1 MMVTQF
7 TILVRSACAL
17 ASGCEPYH
25 RVVETRIRK
34 LGQVIRRRYLT
45 ASLFLAVFLVVTVCD
60 AALPPRA
67 RSVVA
72 AWASTSVAN
81 LEHHPAGSLLLS
93 AFVAGGSGYA
103 WAVLIALAMFAANR
117 AVGSL
122 RLAVVCTAGHVIG
135 TLVSEGIVAYRVD
148 AGLLPVSSRYLL
160 DVGQSYVV
168 VSAIVVALAF
178 GCWPA
183 RVAAAAELA
192 VLIFAG
198 RIFAGLTR
206 LDVAAV
212 GHVTAIAVAAVA
224 VLLIWL
230 RRPAILR
237 SGMNPCENLRCE

>member
-1 MMVTQF
+1 M
-7 TILVRSACAL
+7 
-17 ASGCEPYH
+17 
-25 RVVETRIRK
+25 RK

-60 AALPPRA
+60 AALPARA
-67 RSVVA
+67 RSAVA

-93 AFVAGGSGYA
+93 AFVAGGSWYA
-103 WAVLIALAMFAANR
+103 WSVLIALAMFGANR

-122 RLAVVCTAGHVIG
+122 RLAVVCAAGHVIG

-160 DVGQSYVV
+160 DVGPSYVV

-178 GCWPA
+178 GSWPA
-183 RVAAAAELA
+183 RVAAAADLA
-192 VLIFAG
+192 VLVFG
-198 RIFAGLTR
+198 GHTCAGLTS

-212 GHVTAIAVAAVA
+212 GHVTALAVAA
-224 VLLIWL
+224 VLLIWV
-230 RRPAILR
+230 RRARYGRPHGTRGAGELGR
-237 SGMNPCENLRCE
+237 SAQERRAGRPS